1 MAENLTE
8 SVRGGV
14 GAEGHGPQPGTDS
27 LPRTPDVPAMRA
39 FRNALAMALLAFWS
53 SGSGSSVSPH
63 PSTPPTGTTALGSS
77 TGALQC
83 TVGALS
89 AGNFLKI
96 ENMTISAAHQ
106 WCLGSSRCG
115 GFTTRST
122 SCDAGSDAAVRYRWA
137 SRPPSACVARS

>member
-1 MAENLTE
+1 
-8 SVRGGV
+8 
-14 GAEGHGPQPGTDS
+14 
-27 LPRTPDVPAMRA
+27 
-39 FRNALAMALLAFWS
+39 MALLAFWS
-53 SGSGSSVSPH
+53 SGSGSVSPH
-63 PSTPPTGTTALGSS
+63 RSRPPTSTTLGSS

-83 TVGALS
+83 SVGALA

-106 WCLGSSRCG
+106 WCLGSSHCG

-137 SRPPSACVARS
+137 SRPPSACVGVARS